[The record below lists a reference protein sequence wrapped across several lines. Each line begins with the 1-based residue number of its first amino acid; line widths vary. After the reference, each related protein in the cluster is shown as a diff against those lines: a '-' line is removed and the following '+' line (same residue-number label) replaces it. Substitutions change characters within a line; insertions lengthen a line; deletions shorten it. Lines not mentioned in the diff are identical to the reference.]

1 MDRVIKFCLFLALF
15 AVALPLHSKAATP
28 DVEKGKYLLMAAGCI
43 GCHTTQENFKNG
55 ILMSG
60 GRALKTPFGT
70 FNSPNITS
78 DAIHGI
84 GRWTEANFIDALR
97 NGMSP
102 KGEHYLPVF
111 PYTSFTQ
118 MKNEDMRHLWAY
130 MKTVPAI
137 QTQNKPH
144 EAPLIFRLRFSLGP
158 WKMINFKAGAF
169 VPQKDKDAIWNRGA
183 YLVNALSH
191 CGECHTPRN
200 IMGGLKSNLHLS
212 GTKDGPDGD
221 AVPNITPHTTGIG
234 GWSDDDLDT
243 LFTIGMLPDG
253 DFVSGG
259 MAEVVENIAK
269 MTSEDRKAVMIYLK
283 STPSITSNAK

>member
-1 MDRVIKFCLFLALF
+1 MVRLLTSGAFIILFSF
-15 AVALPLHSKAATP
+15 ASPLQSKAATP
-28 DVEKGKYLLMAAGCI
+28 DVQKGKYLLMVAGCI
-43 GCHTTQENFKNG
+43 GCHTTKENFKKG

-60 GRALKTPFGT
+60 GRALKTPFGI

-78 DAIHGI
+78 DPTHGI
-84 GRWTEANFIDALR
+84 GRWTEANFINALR
-97 NGMSP
+97 NGKNP

-118 MKNEDMRHLWAY
+118 MTNEDMRHLWAY

-137 QTQNKPH
+137 QAQNKPH

-169 VPQKDKDAIWNRGA
+169 TPQKDKDALWNRGA

-200 IMGGLKSNLHLS
+200 MMGGLKSSLHLS

-221 AVPNITPHTTGIG
+221 AVPNITPHATGIG
-234 GWSDDDLDT
+234 DWTDDDLDT

-253 DFVSGG
+253 DFVGGG
-259 MAEVVENIAK
+259 MAEVVENTEK
-269 MTSEDRKAVMIYLK
+269 MTPEDRKAIMIYLK
-283 STPSITSNAK
+283 STPSITSNTK